1 MLSPFY
7 TTHQKESLM
16 TQEQAFDNTNISL
29 RPLSKTDIDTYK
41 QLLSLVY
48 SHGVRLSYTKE
59 LISSILKHFPE
70 DIQASELLQLTD
82 EYQLVEHLCDEA
94 AETFTY
100 ILDTLS
106 EGISISPLGEAVLQG
121 HEETRQEV
129 WENINH
135 LWATTSRLL
144 PPKLHS
150 VVVEEMLSK
159 IDNSGMALQYYEA
172 LSDNITSLPPH
183 VLQSLAS
190 LEEQALQYFPLS
202 TQ

>member
-1 MLSPFY
+1 
-7 TTHQKESLM
+7 
-16 TQEQAFDNTNISL
+16 
-29 RPLSKTDIDTYK
+29 
-41 QLLSLVY
+41 
-48 SHGVRLSYTKE
+48 
-59 LISSILKHFPE
+59 
-70 DIQASELLQLTD
+70 LTD

-94 AETFTY
+94 AETFSY

-135 LWATTSRLL
+135 LWATASRLL

-190 LEEQALQYFPLS
+190 LEEQALPLS